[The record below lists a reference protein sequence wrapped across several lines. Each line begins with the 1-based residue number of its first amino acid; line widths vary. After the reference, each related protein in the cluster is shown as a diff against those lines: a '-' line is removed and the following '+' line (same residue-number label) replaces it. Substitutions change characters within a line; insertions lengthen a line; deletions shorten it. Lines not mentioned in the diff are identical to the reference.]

1 MIVARSTEACAPTT
15 RAKPTSAAAAIPAV
29 RRRETPTMLSV
40 AKIEAETS
48 ATLKPETAS
57 T

>member
-1 MIVARSTEACAPTT
+1 MARSTEACAPTT
-15 RAKPTSAAAAIPAV
+15 SAKPDQRGAAAIAAV
-29 RRRETPTMLSV
+29 ARRETPTTMRS

-48 ATLKPETAS
+48 ATLKPDTAS